1 MHPHDI
7 RRDAAAGTV
16 VRHPAD
22 AETLGRLSRL
32 ELDGHRA
39 LSVYMNLDPEHFAT
53 AGARASEE
61 TALLTRARHAA
72 VGPDHD
78 LLLDVADV
86 ERMLAAEP
94 QLKRGVA
101 ALAIF
106 SAHAAGVLEVVGLP
120 RPVASLVTV
129 ERIPWLAPLVGA
141 IPLDG
146 VAVAVVDRR
155 GATVLRDAGGR
166 LAEAA
171 SIDDPVHGRHD
182 QGGWSQSRY
191 QRSIEEQVSAHVR
204 HVAAEL
210 AQADR
215 REPFA
220 HLVLVASAQL
230 APDLRRALPDGL
242 RRRLTDVVEADL
254 AEATT
259 AEIEAVVRPVIVR
272 AQQQH
277 ADAVLARVSDA
288 LGVGGPA
295 AAGLP
300 AVVEA
305 LAEERVA
312 TLVVDPAD
320 AQRARVCPRCGALTA
335 PPAATCAAD
344 GGALLEVDA
353 AAYAVHAAA
362 RQGADLL
369 CADAA
374 RLGALGGIAALLRW

>member
-32 ELDGHRA
+32 ELDGHRV

-72 VGPDHD
+72 VGADHD

-94 QLKRGVA
+94 ELERGVA

-120 RPVASLVTV
+120 GGGVAGHGGAHPVADAAG
-129 ERIPWLAPLVGA
+129 RRDPAPR
-141 IPLDG
+141 

-182 QGGWSQSRY
+182 QGGGRSRAIR
-191 QRSIEEQVSAHVR
+191 RSVEEQVSAHVR

-210 AQADR
+210 AEADR

-254 AEATT
+254 AEATPRRS
-259 AEIEAVVRPVIVR
+259 RPWC
-272 AQQQH
+272 
-277 ADAVLARVSDA
+277 AR
-288 LGVGGPA
+288 
-295 AAGLP
+295 
-300 AVVEA
+300 
-305 LAEERVA
+305 
-312 TLVVDPAD
+312 
-320 AQRARVCPRCGALTA
+320 
-335 PPAATCAAD
+335 
-344 GGALLEVDA
+344 
-353 AAYAVHAAA
+353 
-362 RQGADLL
+362 
-369 CADAA
+369 
-374 RLGALGGIAALLRW
+374 